1 MIGILYFSSTG
12 NSLYI
17 AQKIQKRL
25 GGQIKYIPSY
35 EGNGGEFEK
44 ILVVTPI
51 YSYGLPTFVYDLLP
65 RLDRRKEIIIIQN
78 YGGIIGGANYLAY
91 QYCAKNGL
99 NLKAVYVVKMPENYT
114 LTFTVPQFYIKST
127 LKKAEMRIEK
137 IIDKIENE
145 QYELP
150 QKHKTREKRYLINKS
165 NWHIIG
171 ERFVVNEKCVKCRKC
186 INVCPAGNIALVDG
200 KIVFEHNCV
209 ACLGCYH
216 RCPQKAITYLGKKK
230 KDRYI
235 NPNIKQD
242 DLGKD
247 L

>member
-1 MIGILYFSSTG
+1 
-12 NSLYI
+12 
-17 AQKIQKRL
+17 
-25 GGQIKYIPSY
+25 
-35 EGNGGEFEK
+35 
-44 ILVVTPI
+44 
-51 YSYGLPTFVYDLLP
+51 
-65 RLDRRKEIIIIQN
+65 
-78 YGGIIGGANYLAY
+78 
-91 QYCAKNGL
+91 
-99 NLKAVYVVKMPENYT
+99 MPENYT
-114 LTFTVPQFYIKST
+114 LTFTVPKFYIKST

-171 ERFVVNEKCVKCRKC
+171 ERFVVNERCVKCRKC